1 MPYPDVRTV
10 FASGYEIEIGSASEQ
25 ARAGVVLLGNAA
37 HSLHPVAG
45 QGFNLSLRDVAAL
58 AELLREA
65 DARGENPGSLALLQR
80 FVDAQRLDQELTGG
94 FSDVL
99 PRLFGSAFLP
109 LAAARGLGLIGLD
122 LLPGA
127 RNLLVRQAT
136 GLGGS

>member
-1 MPYPDVRTV
+1 MLRGCGGGLLVTQPALR
-10 FASGYEIEIGSASEQ
+10 
-25 ARAGVVLLGNAA
+25 LLGGHRTRN
-37 HSLHPVAG
+37 
-45 QGFNLSLRDVAAL
+45 
-58 AELLREA
+58 
-65 DARGENPGSLALLQR
+65 
-80 FVDAQRLDQELTGG
+80 QELTGG

-127 RNLLVRQAT
+127 RSLLVRQAT